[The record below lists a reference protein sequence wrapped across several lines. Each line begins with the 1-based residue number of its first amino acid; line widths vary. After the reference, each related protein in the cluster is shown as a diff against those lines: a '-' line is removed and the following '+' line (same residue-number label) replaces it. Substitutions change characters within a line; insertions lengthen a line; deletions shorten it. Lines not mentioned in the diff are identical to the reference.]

1 MDRIAIAKTLLKYI
15 GRDSIEND
23 WAIAQGVIVILDGC
37 RTQETVQGAG
47 QVTKPL
53 PSMGDEVKEKKPKTE
68 HKPRKPFD
76 TGKLGALRKA
86 GWSVIKIA
94 DEMQVSEQTVRNYM
108 KKEGI
113 A

>member
-1 MDRIAIAKTLLKYI
+1 MDRLSIAKTLLKYI
-15 GRDSIEND
+15 GRETIEND
-23 WAIAQGVIVILDGC
+23 WAIAQGILVILDGVEV
-37 RTQETVQGAG
+37 QKTVPE
-47 QVTKPL
+47 TKPV
-53 PSMGDEVKEKKPKTE
+53 PPMGDEVKEKKPKTE

>member
-1 MDRIAIAKTLLKYI
+1 MDKIAIAKTLLKYI
-15 GRDSIEND
+15 GKDSIEAD
-23 WAIAQGVIVILDGC
+23 WALAQGIIVILDTFEDEKPKPASKPTAPME
-37 RTQETVQGAG
+37 REARPKQ
-47 QVTKPL
+47 TKP
-53 PSMGDEVKEKKPKTE
+53 KPG
-68 HKPRKPFD
+68 RKPFD

>member
-1 MDRIAIAKTLLKYI
+1 MDRISIAKTLLKYI
-15 GRDSIEND
+15 GRETIEND
-23 WAIAQGVIVILDGC
+23 WAIAQGILVILDGI
-37 RTQETVQGAG
+37 EPAPAA
-47 QVTKPL
+47 KPT
-53 PSMGDEVKEKKPKTE
+53 PPMDDEVKEKKPKTE